1 MENRRIL
8 VRCIKDC
15 HDIKNGDIVE
25 LEEYGSYMS
34 YIRDLT
40 FYKKDHFVNLS
51 LYRKERIKNILDICL
66 K

>member
-15 HDIKNGDIVE
+15 YDIKNGDIVE
-25 LEEYGSYMS
+25 LEEYGSYIC

-40 FYKKDHFVNLS
+40 FYRKDHFVNLS
-51 LYRKERIKNILDICL
+51 LYRKERIKNLL
-66 K
+66 EKL

>member
-15 HDIKNGDIVE
+15 YDIKNGDIVE
-25 LEEYGSYMS
+25 LEEYGSYIS

-40 FYKKDHFVNLS
+40 FYRKDHFVNLS
-51 LYRKERIKNILDICL
+51 LYRKERISNLL
-66 K
+66 EML

>member
-15 HDIKNGDIVE
+15 RDIKNGDIVE
-25 LEEYGSYMS
+25 LEEYGSYIN

-40 FYKKDHFVNLS
+40 FYRKDHFVKLS
-51 LYRKERIKNILDICL
+51 LYRKERINNLLEKL
-66 K
+66 

>member
-15 HDIKNGDIVE
+15 YDIKNGDIVE
-25 LEEYGSYMS
+25 LEEYGSYIS

-40 FYKKDHFVNLS
+40 FYRKDHFVNLS
-51 LYRKERIKNILDICL
+51 LYRKERISNLLEKL
-66 K
+66 